1 MGTKNYPHL
10 HQIAQTFSIN
20 ETFRIIPKKFQHRPL
35 GIGFGNSR
43 FGAPNDQYNILY
55 ASAKLVTAVRETIVR
70 DEFDRKVAR
79 TIKLRTIRRFS
90 VVSIGSKRDL
100 FLIDL
105 RSGRASNMGIP
116 LEVLH
121 GEDYTSG
128 GAFALEVYIEMP
140 EIDGFLYSSRIDE
153 HACFAI
159 FDRAVSSK
167 LVSMDVMDLFNHDE
181 FHSVVKE
188 IRIEVTSNG

>member
-1 MGTKNYPHL
+1 MWTQNYPHL

-20 ETFRIIPKKFQHRPL
+20 ETFRNIPKKFQHSPL

-100 FLIDL
+100 F
-105 RSGRASNMGIP
+105 
-116 LEVLH
+116 
-121 GEDYTSG
+121 
-128 GAFALEVYIEMP
+128 
-140 EIDGFLYSSRIDE
+140 
-153 HACFAI
+153 
-159 FDRAVSSK
+159 
-167 LVSMDVMDLFNHDE
+167 
-181 FHSVVKE
+181 
-188 IRIEVTSNG
+188 